1 MKSKICT
8 ISMSDVN
15 YLATSYS
22 NDVDFVTIYSKCGEF
37 YSPLFQP
44 GNVLYSTVSGELSDY
59 INENHPGSTVINSVT
74 DVGVI
79 KKKVWRP
86 GLNVDVGKALDVTQ
100 GEFNKSKRELRILIE
115 KLKDILLYV
124 EPCESSMDIYG
135 HKLRELLIL
144 TCTAVESYWL
154 SYLKDAA
161 PSIERPTTRDYVKL
175 KDILLLGIY
184 KIKFVSHPFILE
196 FSPFDLWSQDAPTRT
211 LPWYDAYNQTKHDSV
226 TNFNKADLRS
236 CIQAIGA
243 LIIMQCVRFGPYDV
257 LEGQELTAQLINEHF
272 VIEVGNPSVADFY
285 VPSFQRFEM
294 ATGAFSAPLASRMNP
309 WVVEPWSL
317 E

>member
-8 ISMSDVN
+8 VSMNGLN
-15 YLATSYS
+15 YLAISYS
-22 NDVDFVTIYSKCGEF
+22 NGVDFVTMYSECREF
-37 YSPLFQP
+37 YSPLFQQ
-44 GNVLYSTVSGELSDY
+44 GNVRYSTVSGELSDY
-59 INENHPGSTVINSVT
+59 INEVHPGATLINSVT

-79 KKKVWRP
+79 KRKVWRP
-86 GLNVDVGKALDVTQ
+86 GLNIDVDKALDVTK

-124 EPCESSMDIYG
+124 EPCEDSMTTYG

-196 FSPFDLWSQDAPTRT
+196 FSPFDLWNRDASTQT
-211 LPWYDAYNQTKHDSV
+211 LPWYDAYNQTKHDSLK
-226 TNFNKADLRS
+226 NFDKANLQS

-257 LEGQELTAQLINEHF
+257 LQGQELTAQLINEHF
-272 VIEVGNPSVADFY
+272 VIEIDNPSIADFY
-285 VPSFQRFEM
+285 VPSFQRVEM
-294 ATGAFSAPLASRMNP
+294 ATGAISAPLASSINP
-309 WVVEPWSL
+309 WIVEPWSL